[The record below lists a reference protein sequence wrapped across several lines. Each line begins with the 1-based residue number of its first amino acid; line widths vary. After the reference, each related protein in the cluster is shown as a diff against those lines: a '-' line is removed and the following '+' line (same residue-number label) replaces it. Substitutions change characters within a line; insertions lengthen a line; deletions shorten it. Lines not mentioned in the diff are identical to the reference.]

1 MDSQSEVLWG
11 IRKTLDANG
20 ISPLEVYV
28 NLAGPDIVFS
38 RGRQQAHATISMA
51 RECAAAA
58 VDADDLLNRLRA
70 AGAQITSN

>member
-1 MDSQSEVLWG
+1 MDSQSDLLWG

-20 ISPLEVYV
+20 ISPLDVYV
-28 NLAGPDIVFS
+28 NLAGADVVFY
-38 RGRQQAHATISMA
+38 RGRQQAQASVGMA

-70 AGAQITSN
+70 SGARITST